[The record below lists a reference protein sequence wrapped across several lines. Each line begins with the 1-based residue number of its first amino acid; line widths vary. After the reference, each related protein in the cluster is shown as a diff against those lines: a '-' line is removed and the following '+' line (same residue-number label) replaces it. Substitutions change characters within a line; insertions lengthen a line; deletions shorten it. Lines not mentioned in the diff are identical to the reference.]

1 MKDSRRY
8 FALHDTTS
16 CIMYWGLANDLLA
29 IEHDESGVD
38 GLHLV
43 RQSSKFAFANVSMES
58 LLAQQSVLL
67 LPLSVGRHIV
77 RDTLDPFGPCPVAV
91 RALHRTITATIM
103 TVLNVNSEAHATF
116 LSLPSLYDGLV
127 PPHSYYSKAPGT
139 LEVIRSVAR
148 ALAMEEVRDA
158 LGVSL
163 LWLPPGMVANPWE
176 ILRNISLHTYHLSR
190 YITYVLAMVAVGVCV
205 RCSVDWAAASVPP
218 GTHRPVS
225 TSLDLAQNFQ
235 GSIFAM
241 RHRPPNTLTTSVSSN
256 QVN

>member
-1 MKDSRRY
+1 MDVLLYAVFDWLEGHREVVAIDGDINMLTVVSDYKDFLLFAVDPLETPRY

-127 PPHSYYSKAPGT
+127 PPHSYYSKAWA
-139 LEVIRSVAR
+139 I
-148 ALAMEEVRDA
+148 
-158 LGVSL
+158 
-163 LWLPPGMVANPWE
+163 PWE
-176 ILRNISLHTYHLSR
+176 YNLF
-190 YITYVLAMVAVGVCV
+190 
-205 RCSVDWAAASVPP
+205 WAA
-218 GTHRPVS
+218 
-225 TSLDLAQNFQ
+225 TSCATRSDI
-235 GSIFAM
+235 GKGC
-241 RHRPPNTLTTSVSSN
+241 
-256 QVN
+256 